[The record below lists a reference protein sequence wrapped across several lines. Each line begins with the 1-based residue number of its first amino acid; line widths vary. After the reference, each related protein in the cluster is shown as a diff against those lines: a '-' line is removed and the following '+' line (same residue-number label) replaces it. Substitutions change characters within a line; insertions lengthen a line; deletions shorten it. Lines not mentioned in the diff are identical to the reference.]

1 MAKGKRKEKRV
12 VMTQAKLKTTMEGL
26 YWQILRMFLAAA
38 SDVYHWKA
46 DEVVE
51 FAARTNWYFDAA
63 YKEHTITQDFVD
75 EVIEANMDLIMQKT
89 NELKNRTEV
98 QDDGREG
105 QGAAGAEAAAQE
117 SGGAQQEAGGHDPE
131 DHQPVE

>member
-12 VMTQAKLKTTMEGL
+12 VMTQAKLKTTMEEL

-89 NELKNRTEV
+89 NEMKNRTEV
-98 QDDGREG
+98 QDGREG
-105 QGAAGAEAAAQE
+105 QGAAGAEEEAQE
-117 SGGAQQEAGGHDPE
+117 GGGEQQEAGGHDPK
-131 DHQPVE
+131 DHQPGE